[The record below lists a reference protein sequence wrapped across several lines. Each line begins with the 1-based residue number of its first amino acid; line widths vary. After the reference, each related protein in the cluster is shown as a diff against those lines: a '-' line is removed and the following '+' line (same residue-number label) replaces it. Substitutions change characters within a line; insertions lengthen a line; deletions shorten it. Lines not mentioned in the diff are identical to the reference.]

1 MSERITT
8 SNKLNPAAALLWH
21 PPGDRVAFLDEFPF
35 PRLRSPILDATLAC
49 RHSFR
54 TICFTRHKR
63 SKWAEENLISFNAWS
78 VSSGAGVWGE
88 FSLDDKLVTRRQDS
102 CILRNL
108 LWMLDDFVNAVGR
121 IGAPAEE
128 SNVRGAESV
137 LKQLFTLTT
146 DLLRSLPF
154 THLWDSDSFFGDE
167 ADEDLVSFKATLLSE
182 YHPLPA
188 NADGGRSITTSPPE
202 RQKAEN

>member
-1 MSERITT
+1 MKDRHPLPQMPAFRRSHLKSSTRDRESISAAAKMSERITT
-8 SNKLNPAAALLWH
+8 SSKLDPAAALLWH
-21 PPGDRVAFLDEFPF
+21 PPGDRIAFLDEFPF

-54 TICFTRHKR
+54 SICFARHNK

-121 IGAPAEE
+121 IGKYIYPRRARPRIFH
-128 SNVRGAESV
+128 V
-137 LKQLFTLTT
+137 
-146 DLLRSLPF
+146 
-154 THLWDSDSFFGDE
+154 FG
-167 ADEDLVSFKATLLSE
+167 
-182 YHPLPA
+182 
-188 NADGGRSITTSPPE
+188 G
-202 RQKAEN
+202 